1 MNWLKIDQFLVACNL
16 FLFSARLIWRLE
28 TNISSEGTNDERFE
42 GVEDRGKF
50 DHLFVMGVS
59 LNF

>member
-1 MNWLKIDQFLVACNL
+1 LQPFFV
-16 FLFSARLIWRLE
+16 SSRLIWRLE

-42 GVEDRGKF
+42 GVEDRGKL
-50 DHLFVMGVS
+50 DYLFMMGVS